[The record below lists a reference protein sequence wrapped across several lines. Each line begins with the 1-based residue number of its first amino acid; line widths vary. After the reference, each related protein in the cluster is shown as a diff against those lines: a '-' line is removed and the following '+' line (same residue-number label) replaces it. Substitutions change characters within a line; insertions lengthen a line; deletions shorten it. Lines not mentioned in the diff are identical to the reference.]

1 VSFWG
6 VVPAAGEGRRF
17 GRSKHE
23 LLLAGIPLWQWARDC
38 LLAAGA
44 EEVVVVGAVPGGIT
58 GGARRRDSVAA
69 GLAAV
74 PGRVAHVLVHDAA
87 RPLASPAL
95 AIAVVARLERGDCAA
110 VVPAVPVRD
119 TIKSVE
125 GEWVTGTLDRS
136 SLVGVQTPQGF
147 AAAALRDAHR
157 VFPEDVTDDAAL
169 IERAGGRVA
178 VVPGEQDNL
187 KLTFPEDLGRLEVT
201 LQRRGGTE

>member
-6 VVPAAGEGRRF
+6 IVPAAGEGRRF

-58 GGARRRDSVAA
+58 GGVRRRDSVAA

-74 PGRVAHVLVHDAA
+74 PGHVAHVLVHDAA
-87 RPLASPAL
+87 RPLASADL
-95 AIAVVARLERGDCAA
+95 AGVVVARLGRGDCAA
-110 VVPAVPVRD
+110 VVPVVPVRD
-119 TIKSVE
+119 TIKSVD
-125 GEWVTGTLDRS
+125 GEWVTATLDRS
-136 SLVGVQTPQGF
+136 SLVRVQTPQGF
-147 AAAALRDAHR
+147 TADALRDAHR

-187 KLTFPEDLGRLEVT
+187 KITFPEDLGHIEET
-201 LQRRGGTE
+201 LRRRGGVE